1 MNAVKSPEVH
11 RVVSCV
17 KVTDDA
23 LALQAKVSR
32 RNSEIDKFLGDSFLR
47 GPSSIDLGRND
58 LAIERHSVGEGE
70 RPEKY
75 SDCHFIVLW
84 DVHSCHGER
93 AAGPNGQYVPYS
105 RRPGSA
111 SLFTA
116 GVIPAVRKFTKMEV
130 IIGAVSP
137 SLFNGIE
144 GEADRRPI
152 GPLNE
157 KLNFKD
163 AGLRMLMSLLIT
175 ESEAGGPC
183 GRLYADSL
191 VNALAIRLVQLG
203 RLVEPQRNSIDSR
216 LPGHLLRR
224 VLDRM
229 NSEFSTD
236 LSLVTLAAES
246 GYSRAHF
253 LRMFRAATAQTPH
266 EYLLHLRLEN
276 ALRMINEQSTS
287 PLIDIA
293 VACGFSSHTHFTKA
307 FRTKFG
313 VLPSQ
318 YRRTLRLEP

>member
-1 MNAVKSPEVH
+1 
-11 RVVSCV
+11 VSCV
-17 KVTDDA
+17 KEIDDA
-23 LALQAKVSR
+23 LALQTKVCM
-32 RNSEIDKFLGDSFLR
+32 RNSEIGKFLGGSFLR
-47 GPSSIDLGRND
+47 GPSSIDLGWNG
-58 LAIERHSVGEGE
+58 LAIERHSVEEGE
-70 RPEKY
+70 RPERY

-93 AAGPNGQYVPYS
+93 ATGPNGQYVPYS

-116 GVIPAVRKFTKMEV
+116 GVIPAVRKLTKMEV

-137 SLFNGIE
+137 SLVNEIE
-144 GEADRRPI
+144 EEADRRPI
-152 GPLNE
+152 EPLNE

-175 ESEAGGPC
+175 ESEAGGPF

-191 VNALAIRLVQLG
+191 VNALATRLIQLG
-203 RLVEPQRNSIDSR
+203 RLVRPQQKSVKSR

-236 LSLVTLAAES
+236 LSLATLAAES

-253 LRMFRAATAQTPH
+253 VRMFRAATAQTPH
-266 EYLLHLRLEN
+266 EYLLNLRLEN
-276 ALRMINEQSTS
+276 ALPMLRRRST

-318 YRRTLRLEP
+318 YRRTL